1 MILKYILKILF
12 FMTIISCSSNS
23 NKATNNIEKI
33 EILTPETKFAEAML
47 MFDNQNF
54 DEANIIF
61 KNIERLY
68 PLSNEGIQSQI
79 MSGFIDYIR
88 VDYDLAISAS
98 SDDDVSD
105 LSEVEKQDLGVSDN
119 DYEDNNLRIEDE
131 EK

>member
-1 MILKYILKILF
+1 
-12 FMTIISCSSNS
+12 MTIISCSSNS

-88 VDYDLAISAS
+88 VDYDLAI
-98 SDDDVSD
+98 
-105 LSEVEKQDLGVSDN
+105 LKFN
-119 DYEDNNLRIEDE
+119 KIIE
-131 EK
+131 